1 MTQTYWKGQQNKT
14 EDSLLSVS
22 LRGKGKE
29 LGLAK
34 GGT

>member
-1 MTQTYWKGQQNKT
+1 MERTAKQNKT
-14 EDSLLSVS
+14 EDTLLSVS

-34 GGT
+34 QGT